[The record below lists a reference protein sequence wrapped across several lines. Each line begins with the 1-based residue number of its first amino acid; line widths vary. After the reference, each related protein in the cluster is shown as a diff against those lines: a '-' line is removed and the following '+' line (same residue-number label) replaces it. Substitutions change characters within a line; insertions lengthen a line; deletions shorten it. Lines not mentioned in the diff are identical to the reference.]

1 MPAIISHYLLAE
13 RVYCALK
20 DLRPQLKINHTAFV
34 WGASGPDVLFCHS
47 MFPFQKKR
55 SLREYGTKMHNEP
68 ADVLLNYLV
77 SYAGITRDDIAMSYA
92 LGFVTHYAFDSLA
105 HPFVLYFSEQMAYR
119 QKGKHESVC
128 HNEIEA
134 NLDSLFLRME
144 RKEKISRFRLSDAA
158 PLDRRVNKG
167 IAKALQGYFLY
178 HYDKRVFESDFVQA
192 QKDWHRGLALL
203 NDRTGIKYRF
213 VRSCENA
220 LGISPLGSTL
230 FRRDYPDLQNDY
242 ANMKH
247 KQWFSAVDGL
257 EHTESFFDIAD
268 KAEDFSVELIAD
280 IRSGKQLSSQQCK
293 YKFSGK
299 GENDKN

>member
-1 MPAIISHYLLAE
+1 MPAVISHYLLAE
-13 RVYCALK
+13 RVCSALI
-20 DLRPQLKINHTAFV
+20 DIRPQLRINHTAFL
-34 WGASGPDVLFCHS
+34 WGASGPDILFCHS
-47 MFPFQKKR
+47 MLPFQKQR

-77 SYAGITRDDIAMSYA
+77 SYAELTRDDIAMSYA

-144 RKEKISRFRLSDAA
+144 QRGKISRFRLSDAA
-158 PLDRRVNKG
+158 PLDKAVNET
-167 IAKALQGYFLY
+167 IARALQGYFLW
-178 HYDKRVFESDFVQA
+178 HYKKRVVESDFIQV
-192 QKDWHRGLALL
+192 QKDWHMGLALL

-213 VRSCENA
+213 VKSCERA
-220 LGISPLGSTL
+220 LGISPIASTL
-230 FRRDYPDLQNDY
+230 FRRDYPDIQNDY

-247 KQWFSAVDGL
+247 KEWFSAVDGR

-268 KAEDFSVELIAD
+268 RAEEFSIELIAD
-280 IRSGKQLSSQQCK
+280 ILSGKKLTSHQCK
-293 YKFSGK
+293 NKFSG
-299 GENDKN
+299 GA